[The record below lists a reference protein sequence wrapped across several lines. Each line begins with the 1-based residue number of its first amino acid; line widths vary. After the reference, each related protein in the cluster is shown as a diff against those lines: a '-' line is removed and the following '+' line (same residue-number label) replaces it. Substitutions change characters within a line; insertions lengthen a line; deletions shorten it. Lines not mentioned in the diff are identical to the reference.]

1 MARISRRDF
10 IKAGLGVAAAAM
22 LPKRLL
28 GQEAVAAAGPAIGV
42 ARGDKEKLVK
52 AAVDLVGGIGSF
64 VKQGDRVCIKPN
76 ISFAAN
82 VECGATTSVGITRQ
96 LVELCLEA
104 GADKVIILDHTI
116 ADAALCVEKSGMQG
130 AVVDPKKVSLV
141 TPDQERMFAEV
152 PVPNGTE
159 LTSIKVAK
167 AVLSADKL
175 INLPTAKSHSATGV
189 SLGIKS
195 LMGLIWDRGFLHR
208 KDLHRAIA
216 ELALAIKPDLTVV
229 DATRAL
235 TSGGPGGPGKTVQ
248 LNTVVA
254 GTDMVAVDSY
264 TVGLTQWYNKSFTG
278 RSVKYIAA
286 AAEMGLG
293 EIDTAKMA
301 VQEVKV
307 QGQ

>member
-1 MARISRRDF
+1 MSDISRRDF
-10 IKAGLGVAAAAM
+10 IKAGLGFAAAAV

-28 GQEAVAAAGPAIGV
+28 GQEAGAAAGPAIGV
-42 ARGDKEKLVK
+42 ARGNKTELVK
-52 AAVDLVGGIGSF
+52 AAVDLVGGIGKF
-64 VKQGDRVCIKPN
+64 VSQGDRVCIKPN

-104 GADKVIILDHTI
+104 GAAKVIILDHTI
-116 ADAALCVEKSGMQG
+116 ADAGLCVEKSGIRD
-130 AVVDPKKVSLV
+130 AVADPKRVSLL
-141 TPDQERMFAEV
+141 TPDQERLFAEV
-152 PVPNGTE
+152 EVPNGTE
-159 LTSIKVAK
+159 LSSVKVAK

-189 SLGIKS
+189 SLGIKG
-195 LMGLIWDRGFLHR
+195 LMGLVWDRGFLHR
-208 KDLHRAIA
+208 KDLHKAIA
-216 ELALAIKPDLTVV
+216 ELPLVIKPVLTVV

-235 TSGGPGGPGKTVQ
+235 TSGGPGGPGKTVE

-254 GTDMVAVDSY
+254 GIDMIAVDSY
-264 TVGLTQWYNKSFTG
+264 AVGLTPWYNRSFTG
-278 RSVKYIAA
+278 RSVKHIAA
-286 AAEMGLG
+286 AADLGLG

-307 QGQ
+307 

>member
-1 MARISRRDF
+1 MPGITRRDF
-10 IKAGLGVAAAAM
+10 IKAGLGAAAAAI
-22 LPKRLL
+22 LPKGLL
-28 GQEAVAAAGPAIGV
+28 GQEAGAAAGPAIGV
-42 ARGDKEKLVK
+42 ARGDKGKLVK
-52 AAVDLVGGIGSF
+52 AAVDLVGGIGRF
-64 VKQGDRVCIKPN
+64 VSQGDRVCIKPN

-82 VECGATTSVGITRQ
+82 VECGATTSVGIARQ

-116 ADAALCVEKSGMQG
+116 ADAALCVEKSGIQG

-152 PVPNGTE
+152 GVPDGTE
-159 LTSIKVAK
+159 LSTIKVAK

-189 SLGIKS
+189 SLGIKG
-195 LMGLIWDRGFLHR
+195 LMGLVWDRGFLHR

-216 ELALAIKPDLTVV
+216 ELATVIKPDLTVV

-254 GTDMVAVDSY
+254 GTDVVAVDSY

-301 VQEVKV
+301 VQEVRV
-307 QGQ
+307 

>member
-1 MARISRRDF
+1 MPGITRRDF
-10 IKAGLGVAAAAM
+10 IKAGLGAAAAAI
-22 LPKRLL
+22 LPKGLL
-28 GQEAVAAAGPAIGV
+28 GQEAGAAAGPAIGV
-42 ARGDKEKLVK
+42 ARGDKGKLVK
-52 AAVDLVGGIGSF
+52 AAVDLVGGIGRF
-64 VKQGDRVCIKPN
+64 VSQGDRVCIKPN

-82 VECGATTSVGITRQ
+82 VECGATTSVGIARQ

-116 ADAALCVEKSGMQG
+116 ADAALCVEKSGIQG

-152 PVPNGTE
+152 GVPDGTE
-159 LTSIKVAK
+159 LSTIKVAK

-189 SLGIKS
+189 SLGIKG
-195 LMGLIWDRGFLHR
+195 LMGLVWDRGFLHR

-216 ELALAIKPDLTVV
+216 DLATVIKPDLTVV

-254 GTDMVAVDSY
+254 GTDVVAVDSY

-301 VQEVKV
+301 VQEVRV
-307 QGQ
+307 